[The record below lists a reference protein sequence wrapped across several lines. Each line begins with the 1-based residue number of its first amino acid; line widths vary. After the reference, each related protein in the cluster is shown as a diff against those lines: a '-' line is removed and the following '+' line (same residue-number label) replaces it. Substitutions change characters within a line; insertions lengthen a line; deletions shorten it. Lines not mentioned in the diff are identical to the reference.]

1 MSYVAII
8 PAAGTSARFKK
19 DKLTLKLNNEYLIKH
34 TLYNFQEDKNCS
46 KIILV
51 VPTNKFDF
59 YKKMF
64 CLVNKI
70 LVVTGGST
78 RSESVYKGL
87 QYALKS
93 DYVLVHDAARPYVEP
108 ELITNVYQALVNED
122 SDGVIPVID
131 ETDSIIHLDPESSSF
146 TYVDRSHFK
155 RVQTPQ
161 GFKTNILVHAYQQ
174 KTSFTHSDEAS
185 LVLTQLPNAQIQTI
199 PGNPS
204 NIKITTP
211 EDVPQ
216 VVYDQE

>member
-1 MSYVAII
+1 MSYIAII
-8 PAAGTSARFKK
+8 PAAGSSSRFQK

-51 VPTNKFDF
+51 VPSNKFDF

-64 CLVNKI
+64 CLVNKL
-70 LVVTGGST
+70 LVVVGGSS
-78 RSESVYKGL
+78 RAESVYKGL

-93 DYVLVHDAARPYVEP
+93 DYVLIHDAARPYVQE
-108 ELITNVYQALVNED
+108 ELISNVYSTLVNQD
-122 SDGVIPVID
+122 LDVVIPVVD
-131 ETDSIIHLDPESSSF
+131 ETDSLICLNADASF
-146 TYVDRSHFK
+146 NYVNRSNYK

-161 GFKTNILVHAYQQ
+161 GFKTSTLINAY
-174 KTSFTHSDEAS
+174 KADNSFSYGDEAS
-185 LVLTQLPNAQIQTI
+185 LVLATLKDVAIKTI
-199 PGNPS
+199 EGNYS